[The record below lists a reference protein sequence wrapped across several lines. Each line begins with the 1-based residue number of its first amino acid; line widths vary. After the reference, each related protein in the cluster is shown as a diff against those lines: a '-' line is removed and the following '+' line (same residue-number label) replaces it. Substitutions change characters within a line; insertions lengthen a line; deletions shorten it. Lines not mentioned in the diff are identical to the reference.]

1 MSNLTENRG
10 TWDDNLLP
18 YEFNLDNP
26 DIKKE
31 TYQYYGTVYKRDH
44 VRRGHGITVYHNKSI
59 LDAWWLSNKNI
70 EPSKPVFFLGS
81 YPKKTVYLNTN
92 TSNPIWFINKQKE
105 GYLLSDEFIAY
116 GKFGENMTLE
126 TGYLLQSGKFFR

>member
-1 MSNLTENRG
+1 MSNLIENRG
-10 TWDDNLLP
+10 TGDDNLPP
-18 YEFNLDNP
+18 YEFNLDNR
-26 DIKKE
+26 IISSSY
-31 TYQYYGTVYKRDH
+31 TYFGKFCQRDH